1 MQSLT
6 QKVVNTFI
14 KGLITEAGELTFPEN
29 ASIDELNCDLRRDGS
44 RRRRLGAELEDSYVL
59 SSFTMT
65 DSSIV
70 VTDKWENVGGQ
81 SGLEFLVIQVGAS
94 LKFYSKGTLPYSGSE
109 EASSVNL
116 TTYEVV
122 GGLGAANVQC
132 QFTSINGVLI
142 VASPAINT
150 IYVQRDNT
158 TGALTVNQV
167 TFYTR
172 DFDWLGDKRTYTT
185 SSATASIQRQYDTFN
200 GGWSTTLKTTYGS
213 WPPLTHPWYSGKDS
227 SGNFSATEFNKI
239 YSGTSLLG
247 NGRYILNFFS
257 KDRSAASGIAGFS
270 AEVETSRFKSVAS
283 YAGRIFYAGLES
295 AKNSGVILF
304 SRTIETLSELG
315 DCYQQNDPTSEEISD
330 LLDTDGGVIRIP
342 NAVNIKKLYSR
353 GPDLFVFAENG
364 VWKISGVDN
373 IFRAT
378 DYAISYISPI
388 GIQNASSFIEA
399 EGLPFW
405 WSLTGIHTLSVD
417 QPMGIEQEQNL
428 SITTIQLF
436 LDKVSSSAKAKVT
449 GVYDRVNKKVY
460 WAYPNNN
467 ETKATK
473 YSNLIVLDITLQAF
487 YPWKVSDGNDIV
499 GFAFYSGF
507 GSEALAL
514 DVVQGLDDVYQG
526 TDNIISTQLSDFTTG
541 DPAIVLVARD
551 LSTNKLTMAG
561 FTNSSFYDWGNV
573 DYSSFAVAGHEFFG
587 DLMLDKTS
595 PYIEVYMR
603 STETGWVGS
612 EAVGYDLVR
621 PSGILVSPYWDFS
634 KTPSTAPQQGYRF
647 NRMPVVDSSDLN
659 TIDIPETVI
668 HTRLKLRG
676 KGKTVRFRF
685 DSETGKDF
693 VLLGYGLIGGK
704 NGRI

>member
-44 RRRRLGAELEDSYVL
+44 RRRRLGAELEDSFVL

-65 DSSIV
+65 DSSVV

-109 EASSVNL
+109 DAATVNL
-116 TTYEVV
+116 STYEVV
-122 GGLGAANVQC
+122 GGVGAANARC
-132 QFTSINGVLI
+132 QFTSINGTLI

-200 GGWSTTLKTTYGS
+200 GGWSLALKTTYGS

-227 SGNFSATEFNKI
+227 SGNFSASEFNKI

-247 NGRYILNFFS
+247 NGRYILNFFN
-257 KDRSAASGIAGFS
+257 KDRSTASGIAGLPT
-270 AEVETSRFKSVAS
+270 EIETSRFKSVAS

-417 QPMGIEQEQNL
+417 QSMGIEQEQNL
-428 SITTIQLF
+428 SITTIQSF

-467 ETKATK
+467 ETKETK

-487 YPWKVSDGNDIV
+487 YPWKVSDGSDIV

-526 TDNIISTQLSDFTTG
+526 TDDIISTQLSDFTTG

-561 FTNSSFYDWGNV
+561 FTNSSFYDWGSV
-573 DYSSFAVAGHEFFG
+573 DYSSYAIAGHEFFG

-634 KTPSTAPQQGYRF
+634 KTPSTAPQQGYRL
-647 NRMPVVDSSDLN
+647 NRMPVVDSSDL
-659 TIDIPETVI
+659 TSVDIPETVV

-685 DSETGKDF
+685 DSEAGKDF